1 MALNKTQKR
10 ASDKSHMTTVK
21 AAAALKPNKGRPFP
35 IICIGGSAGAFK
47 AIEKFFTHM
56 PADSG
61 TAFVVVMHLDK
72 SHAGSIA
79 ELIQNFT
86 PMPVKEAQDG
96 EQVEPDKVYV
106 IPRNK
111 DMGIHNRK
119 LLLLVLAKPNGYRLP
134 IDYFLHRC
142 QVENF

>member
-1 MALNKTQKR
+1 MAINKKR
-10 ASDKSHMTTVK
+10 NTGKSYMNTLKATGASKPAKSK
-21 AAAALKPNKGRPFP
+21 SFP
-35 IICIGGSAGAFK
+35 IVCVGGSAGGFK
-47 AIEKFFTHM
+47 AMEKFFTHM

-61 TAFVVVMHLDK
+61 MAFVIIMHLDK

-96 EQVEPDKVYV
+96 EQVEPDMIYV

-119 LLLLVLAKPNGYRLP
+119 LLLLAPSKPNGYRLP
-134 IDYFLHRC
+134 IDYFL
-142 QVENF
+142 QSPKTAGFE